1 MFEMKTLPY
10 NYSGLEPIISTTT
23 VNIHY
28 NKHYLGGNIY
38 LPDDIENY
46 VVQNLRKNVE
56 WLY

>member
-1 MFEMKTLPY
+1 MSNRPMRDYSYSNKQEFMAEMAMWY
-10 NYSGLEPIISTTT
+10 
-23 VNIHY
+23 Y

-56 WLY
+56 